1 MSASL
6 EQLLRDARID
16 LVLAR
21 IEKDSTVIEE
31 VIRNVENDI
40 RSIRFNSIYV
50 LGELGEK
57 SGEKAVHKITEYIE
71 DDDWS
76 IRREVARSLGK
87 IGKIAS
93 SSTNELSKCCSDD
106 EDSIRLAVV
115 TSLGKIGFIT

>member
-57 SGEKAVHKITEYIE
+57 SGEKAVHKITEYIN

-76 IRREVARSLGK
+76 IRHGLYHLTDQEAL
-87 IGKIAS
+87 
-93 SSTNELSKCCSDD
+93 T
-106 EDSIRLAVV
+106 
-115 TSLGKIGFIT
+115 